1 MWSGVCDNIYVIG
14 MGKKG
19 QLESIDIVLSLVLL
33 MVALGYAYRVAEA
46 NYYAFKQDEILAEL
60 RVFGSS
66 AAELLVTSE
75 ATTCKCTVLPGTGND
90 FYITNCIDIQKI
102 QGVANLAQALH
113 LSDRFGVH
121 VSIVNAGVEAGDP
134 LPADNRQMYSE
145 RRVIM
150 AHSGDITK
158 SELEKCMNGTS
169 AACKRDVATI
179 YVWRRDLID

>member
-1 MWSGVCDNIYVIG
+1 M
-14 MGKKG
+14 KRKG
-19 QLESIDIVLSLVLL
+19 QLESVDVVLSLVLL

-90 FYITNCIDIQKI
+90 FYITNCIDTQKLLSI
-102 QGVANLAQALH
+102 ANLAQALH

-121 VSIVNAGVEAGDP
+121 VRIVNAGIEAGDP

-145 RRVIM
+145 RRVVI

-158 SELEKCMNGTS
+158 SELERCMNGTLTT
-169 AACKRDVATI
+169 CERDIAMI